1 MRRKLLMGN
10 WKMNKLTSEAAQFAQ
25 AADELLAL
33 AKESDID
40 VGVAPTFISLRK
52 VRKYAP
58 ATFIVAAQN
67 CHYKTNGAYTGEVS
81 IPMLLDIGINTV
93 IIGHSER
100 RAYDNETSEKCN
112 LKILELLKANMMP
125 IYCVGET
132 LEQFEN
138 NLTTDIVKDQLIKG
152 LKDVDVE
159 DLADGHILALEYLFK
174 GGVSTAINLGTNKG
188 NSVKEVFEACEKI
201 TNQKI
206 SLKIYPRREGDPPIL
221 VADNNKARQIL
232 NWHPKRNLS
241 HSIKNAFCWEQ
252 VNSKNNYLS

>member
-1 MRRKLLMGN
+1 MGN

-25 AADELLAL
+25 QADELLAL
-33 AKESDID
+33 AKESNID

-152 LKDVDVE
+152 LKDVAIE
-159 DLADGHILALEYLFK
+159 DLAKLVIAYEPVWSIGTGKNASKEIAENVCAFIRSTIADLYTKEAAENVRILY
-174 GGVSTAINLGTNKG
+174 GG
-188 NSVKEVFEACEKI
+188 SVKPNNVKAYMSMDNI
-201 TNQKI
+201 DGALVGGA
-206 SLKIYPRREGDPPIL
+206 SLAIESYKELI
-221 VADNNKARQIL
+221 
-232 NWHPKRNLS
+232 
-241 HSIKNAFCWEQ
+241 
-252 VNSKNNYLS
+252 VNMK

>member
-1 MRRKLLMGN
+1 MGN

-25 AADELLAL
+25 QADELLAL
-33 AKESDID
+33 AKESNID

-112 LKILELLKANMMP
+112 LKILELLKADMMP

-152 LKDVDVE
+152 LKDVAIE
-159 DLADGHILALEYLFK
+159 DLAKLVIAYEPVWSIGTGKNASKEIAENVCAFIRSTIADLYTKEAAENVRILY
-174 GGVSTAINLGTNKG
+174 GG
-188 NSVKEVFEACEKI
+188 SVKPDNVKAYMSMDNI
-201 TNQKI
+201 DGALVGGA
-206 SLKIYPRREGDPPIL
+206 SLAIESYKELI
-221 VADNNKARQIL
+221 
-232 NWHPKRNLS
+232 
-241 HSIKNAFCWEQ
+241 
-252 VNSKNNYLS
+252 VNMK

>member
-1 MRRKLLMGN
+1 MGN

-25 AADELLAL
+25 QADELLAL

-152 LKDVDVE
+152 LKDVAIE
-159 DLADGHILALEYLFK
+159 DLAKLVIAYEPVWSIGTGKNASKEIAENVCAFIRLTIADLYTKEAAENVRILY
-174 GGVSTAINLGTNKG
+174 GG
-188 NSVKEVFEACEKI
+188 SVKPDNVKAYMSMDNI
-201 TNQKI
+201 DGALVGGA
-206 SLKIYPRREGDPPIL
+206 SLAIESYKELI
-221 VADNNKARQIL
+221 
-232 NWHPKRNLS
+232 
-241 HSIKNAFCWEQ
+241 
-252 VNSKNNYLS
+252 VNMK